1 MWSKY
6 MAKAR
11 FTNEQ
16 IEQAKAWFFEDENL
30 SIEWGLRPGAGLNGP
45 ITVYNKVVPNG
56 NDEAPSE

>member
-1 MWSKY
+1 

-30 SIEWGLRPGAGLNGP
+30 SIEWGLRPASGLNGP

-56 NDEAPSE
+56 NDETASE

>member
-16 IEQAKAWFFEDENL
+16 IEQAMAWFFEDENL
-30 SIEWGLRPGAGLNGP
+30 SIEWGLRPASGLNGP
-45 ITVYNKVVPNG
+45 ITVYNKVEPNG